1 MLLRFA
7 GARASTRHAGRQ
19 LSCSDGDKSQRY
31 AEARDPPHITRCAL
45 PAQPCHPDKNSQYGI
60 PAPTS
65 WVSRLLP
72 ASDSL
77 APSETLGLTPDAFG
91 PHARCITPLR
101 LTARRPN
108 PTLGHLASVKESER
122 PRTKPLGDLRPEL
135 RRGSPAT
142 QVTNKKIPDSFN
154 SVKPNFHIANVG
166 HRELVMSWFSSRHR
180 RAGGTYKLF
189 PVSLKIAP
197 CFFPASPQNFPDRC
211 TREFVP

>member
-65 WVSRLLP
+65 WVSGLLP

-77 APSETLGLTPDAFG
+77 TPSEILGLTPNAFG
-91 PHARCITPLR
+91 PHARCIT
-101 LTARRPN
+101 
-108 PTLGHLASVKESER
+108 
-122 PRTKPLGDLRPEL
+122 LGDKPREGQTRHSAISHPLKSPNGPGLNRWGTSVPSYVAAL
-135 RRGSPAT
+135 PRRRSQTRKFLIHSTP
-142 QVTNKKIPDSFN
+142 
-154 SVKPNFHIANVG
+154 
-166 HRELVMSWFSSRHR
+166 SSR
-180 RAGGTYKLF
+180 TFIL
-189 PVSLKIAP
+189 PMWDIA
-197 CFFPASPQNFPDRC
+197 SSS
-211 TREFVP
+211 